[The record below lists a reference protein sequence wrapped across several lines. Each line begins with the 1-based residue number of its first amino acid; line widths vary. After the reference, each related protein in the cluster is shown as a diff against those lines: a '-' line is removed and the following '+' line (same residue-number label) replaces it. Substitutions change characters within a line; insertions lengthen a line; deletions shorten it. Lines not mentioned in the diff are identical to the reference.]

1 MSKRWM
7 ILGIAFILIPLI
19 FLVGKGDGEEKER
32 VIYVG
37 DVVKI
42 QKFDEDGNFLGIIER
57 PRLTKKGNDLD
68 NLRRNIVSDLEVDE
82 EGNLYVI
89 TFKGFTLEGV
99 KNEILKFDKN
109 GNFVVRF
116 GEEFLPCGI
125 TIDKEGN
132 LFITTDDCQVKK
144 ITKDGKFILSFG
156 KKGKDKGEFMLP
168 HGIAIDNDGNV
179 YVTDT
184 HNHRIQKFTSNGKFI
199 LSFGK
204 KGKDKGEFDSPYG
217 IAIDNDGNVYV
228 TDTHNH
234 RIQKF
239 TSNGKFILSFGKKG
253 KDKGEF
259 DSPYGIAIDN
269 DGNVYV
275 TDTHNHRIQK
285 FTKDGEFILAFGES
299 LGDIHPQKALE
310 WYAKEILKKDLEDV
324 SLEDFDK
331 VSPEELDRDLKR
343 IFSIYLMR
351 EGKFCAPAA
360 IAVNF

>member
-1 MSKRWM
+1 M

-99 KNEILKFDKN
+99 KNEILKFDKD

-116 GEEFLPCGI
+116 GEEFLPCEI

-168 HGIAIDNDGNV
+168 HGIAV
-179 YVTDT
+179 
-184 HNHRIQKFTSNGKFI
+184 
-199 LSFGK
+199 
-204 KGKDKGEFDSPYG
+204 
-217 IAIDNDGNVYV
+217 
-228 TDTHNH
+228 
-234 RIQKF
+234 
-239 TSNGKFILSFGKKG
+239 
-253 KDKGEF
+253 
-259 DSPYGIAIDN
+259 DN

-285 FTKDGEFILAFGES
+285 FTKDGEFILAFGGS
-299 LGDIHPQKALE
+299 LGDIHPLNALE
-310 WYAKEILKKDLEDV
+310 WYVKEFLKKDLED
-324 SLEDFDK
+324 

-351 EGKFCAPAA
+351 EGKFCASAA